1 MDWHTKRGS
10 DVVKELQSN
19 EKTGL
24 DEKEAETRLKKYGFN
39 VLKSGKKKNV
49 FLKLIDQFKDVMVII
64 LIVAA
69 IISFFVAIESKEKAD
84 YIEPIVILVIVFM
97 NATLGVLQESKAEKA
112 MEALQKMSSSH
123 TYVLRNGKKV
133 YLEIDKVVVGDII
146 FLESGDYICADGRL
160 LETNS
165 LKVDESSL
173 TGESFPVEKNINLYI
188 PASTPIAERSNM
200 CFSGSSVVA
209 GSGKM
214 IVVNTGMKTEIG
226 NVATL
231 LNQQENNETPL
242 QKKLDNLGKFLGV
255 MAVSICAIIFSIGLF
270 ENMKPLEIFMISISL
285 AVAAI
290 PEGLPAI
297 VTIIFSI
304 GVQRMAKRNAIIRK
318 LPAVETLGSASVI
331 CSDKTGTLTQNKMT
345 LVEIY
350 TNEKIE
356 NIDFNLGK
364 KSKKM
369 LEFATLC
376 SNASEEN
383 GDPTE
388 VAIVKGA
395 KKAGILVEE
404 LKKKYP
410 KEAEI
415 PFDSDRKLMTTIHS
429 YNGKYLIVVKGA
441 YEQLVKKCNKFND
454 EYEKQYLKMSSE
466 GTRVL
471 AVAYKEI
478 DILPKIEALK
488 IEKDLIFLGLMAMID
503 PPREEVI
510 EALKECKK
518 AGIQT
523 VMITGDNIL
532 TATAIAKKIGIATSS
547 TQAITGME
555 LERLS
560 DAELYKKVRSI
571 KVYAR
576 VTPKDKLRIVKA
588 WKKQNEVVAMTGDGV
603 NDAPALKA
611 ADIGCSMGLTG
622 TEVAKRASDMIL
634 TDDNFSTIVESVK
647 EGRCIYDNI
656 RKTIEFLLGTNMG
669 EIFTMFFAMLLWKET
684 PLISMQ
690 LLWVNLVTDTLPAL
704 SLGVEKQEEDIMNKS
719 PKPKDEDIFANGLVK
734 KIMLQGLMFS
744 FLTLLSFYFGKSN
757 ISLKAGQTMAFI
769 TLSTTQIFQAYNMR
783 SYHSLFKV
791 GVFSN
796 KYMVGASIISF
807 ALIAVILFLPSLS
820 SIFGLVHLP
829 FKYYLIS
836 LLLAFSP
843 IVIVEI
849 IKKIDNEKAI

>member
-1 MDWHTKRGS
+1 MDWHTKRS
-10 DVVKELQSN
+10 FEVVKELQSN
-19 EKTGL
+19 EEKGL
-24 DEKEAETRLKKYGFN
+24 EEKEAEIRLKRDGFN

-49 FLKLIDQFKDVMVII
+49 FFKFIDQFKDIMVII
-64 LIVAA
+64 LIIAA
-69 IISFFVAIESKEKAD
+69 IISFFVAIESKESTD

-97 NATLGVLQESKAEKA
+97 NATLGVIQESKAEKA
-112 MEALQKMSSSH
+112 MEALQKMSASH
-123 TYVLRNGKKV
+123 TSVLRGGKKIN
-133 YLEIDKVVVGDII
+133 LEIDKVVVGDIV
-146 FLESGDYICADGRL
+146 FLETGDYVCADGRL
-160 LETNS
+160 LEANS

-173 TGESFPVEKNINLYI
+173 TGESFPVEKNISLYV
-188 PASTPIAERSNM
+188 PASTPVAERSNM
-200 CFSGSSVVA
+200 CYSGSSVVA

-214 IVVNTGMKTEIG
+214 IVVSTGMKTEIG
-226 NVATL
+226 NVASL
-231 LNQQENNETPL
+231 LNEQEKNETPL

-255 MAVSICAIIFSIGLF
+255 MAISICAIIFSIGLF
-270 ENMKPLEIFMISISL
+270 EKMKPLEIFMISISL

-297 VTIIFSI
+297 VTIIFAFS
-304 GVQRMAKRNAIIRK
+304 VQRMAKRNAIIRK

-345 LVEIY
+345 LTEVY
-350 TNEKIE
+350 TKEKIE
-356 NIDFNLGK
+356 KISSNLTSE
-364 KSKKM
+364 SKKM
-369 LEFATLC
+369 LEFAILC
-376 SNASEEN
+376 SNASEDV

-388 VAIVKGA
+388 IAIIQGA
-395 KKAGILVEE
+395 KKVGISV
-404 LKKKYP
+404 KKVRDNYP
-410 KEAEI
+410 KEREI
-415 PFDSDRKLMTTIHS
+415 PFDSDRKLMTTIHK
-429 YNGKYLIVVKGA
+429 YNGKYLIIVKGA
-441 YEQLVKKCNKFND
+441 YEQLVKKCNKVSND
-454 EYEKQYLKMSSE
+454 YEKQCLKMSSE
-466 GTRVL
+466 GNRVL
-471 AVAYKEI
+471 ALAYKEV
-478 DILPKIEALK
+478 DVLPKMDISKVEN
-488 IEKDLIFLGLMAMID
+488 DLIFLGLMAMID

-523 VMITGDNIL
+523 VMITGDNVL
-532 TATAIAKKIGIATSS
+532 TATAIAKKIGIASS
-547 TQAITGME
+547 SAQAITGTE
-555 LERLS
+555 LEHLS
-560 DAELYKKVRSI
+560 DDELSKKVRGI

-588 WKKQNEVVAMTGDGV
+588 WQKQNEVVAMTGDGV

-611 ADIGCSMGLTG
+611 ADIGCSMGKTG

-704 SLGVEKQEEDIMNKS
+704 SLGVEKQEADIMNNP

-757 ISLKAGQTMAFI
+757 LSLKAGQTMAFI

-783 SYHSLFKV
+783 SSHSLFKI

-796 KYMVGASIISF
+796 KYMVGASIVSF
-807 ALIAVILFLPSLS
+807 FLIGIILFIPSLA

-829 FKYYLIS
+829 FNYYLIS

-843 IVIVEI
+843 ILVMEI
-849 IKKIDNEKAI
+849 IKKINNEKAI